1 MGAGRPLRLAT
12 RGSPL
17 ARWQAARVAALLEQT
32 GNSIDIVVVSTAGDR
47 APDEPLALIGGQG
60 VFVKEVQEAV
70 LRGQADAA
78 VHSAKDLPGFTPD
91 GLVVASVPERADPRD
106 VLVGSDLRGLPTG
119 ATVATGSARR
129 RAQLAWTRPDL
140 TFVDLRGNMARRLER
155 SVEVGAGVLA
165 LAALVRLGLESKV
178 AEVLDP
184 EVVLPQV
191 GQGAIA
197 VECRADDHSTRS
209 VLAGVDDG
217 RAHRAVRAERAFLAA
232 LGGGCTLPLGAHA
245 PTPDD
250 DDAELE
256 LTGMLAS
263 RDGHV
268 QLRHHGRGRDPEA
281 LGQGLAGELLEQCGG
296 RWLDDW
302 SAP

>member
-1 MGAGRPLRLAT
+1 MAAGPRLRLAT

-17 ARWQAARVAALLEQT
+17 ARWQAERVASRLEALGADVET
-32 GNSIDIVVVSTAGDR
+32 VVVSTTGDR
-47 APDEPLALIGGQG
+47 AADEPLAVIGGQG

-70 LRGQADAA
+70 LGGRADAA
-78 VHSAKDLPGFTPD
+78 VHSAKDLPGVTPE

-106 VLVGSDLRGLPTG
+106 VLVGSTLEGLPTG

-155 SVEVGAGVLA
+155 SAEVGAGVLA
-165 LAALVRLGLESKV
+165 VAALIRLGLEPAV
-178 AEVLDP
+178 MDVLDP
-184 EVVLPQV
+184 AVVLPQV

-197 VECRADDHSTRS
+197 VECRGDDDTTRAL
-209 VLAGVDDG
+209 LAAIDDEP
-217 RAHRAVRAERAFLAA
+217 AHRAVRAERAFLAE
-232 LGGGCTLPLGAHA
+232 LGGGCTLPLAAHA
-245 PTPDD
+245 PTPPAGDPS
-250 DDAELE
+250 LE

-268 QLRHHGRGRDPEA
+268 QLRHRRQGADPEA
-281 LGQGLAGELLEQCGG
+281 LGAALAADLLETCGG

-302 SAP
+302 SDR